1 MKTKYSFYAGL
12 ITALIIAGLILAT
25 AIFEK
30 LENYKKEISRLH
42 GYHNNV
48 IQRQKEDISIL
59 FNRLNYLE
67 SKQQSMTETVDRLDW
82 LSKHRY

>member
-25 AIFEK
+25 VIFEK
-30 LENYKKEISRLH
+30 LEGYKKEISRLH

-48 IQRQKEDISIL
+48 IQRQEEDIKIL
-59 FNRLNYLE
+59 FTRFNYLE

-82 LSKHRY
+82 LSKHIY

>member
-12 ITALIIAGLILAT
+12 ITALIITGLIIAT

-48 IQRQKEDISIL
+48 IQRQEEDISIL
-59 FNRLNYLE
+59 FSRLNYLE
-67 SKQQSMTETVDRLDW
+67 AKQQDMTETVDRLDW
-82 LSKHRY
+82 LSKHIY

>member
-12 ITALIIAGLILAT
+12 ITALIITALIIAT

-42 GYHNNV
+42 SYHNNV
-48 IQRQKEDISIL
+48 IYRHEEDIKIL
-59 FNRLNYLE
+59 FNRCNQIE

>member
-1 MKTKYSFYAGL
+1 MKTKYSLWTGFL
-12 ITALIIAGLILAT
+12 TALIIAALIIAT

-48 IQRQKEDISIL
+48 IYRHEEDIKIL
-59 FNRLNYLE
+59 FNRCNYLE